1 MKKKTSNIVSK
12 DWSFEEIG
20 KAITA
25 SLIEAYDDDSVSKK
39 ELLEILSGFVCLITA
54 SHDEIMKKLE
64 EFE

>member
-1 MKKKTSNIVSK
+1 MEKKTSNIISK

-20 KAITA
+20 KMLTQ
-25 SLIEAYDDDSVSKK
+25 SLVEAFDDDSVSKK
-39 ELLEILSGFVCLITA
+39 ELLEILSWFVCLITA